1 MSRFL
6 LIAYTTYIHDGRVK
20 RHAEALAERGDHVDV
35 ICLADE
41 QQPAMFAGVNLIG
54 LEMPRYR
61 GASRSAYLSSY
72 LRFFAMASKRALQLS
87 LKQRYDVVI
96 VCTMPDAVVVTAI
109 LPKLLGSKVV
119 LDIHDTMPELYRD
132 KFGGARGA
140 VGGKLLLW
148 EERLSAWW
156 ADRVLAVHDL
166 HKERLEQAGIP
177 AAKIRVVTNTP
188 DPRIFVPHYTRLA
201 PRNGFTVACHGTL
214 TQRMG
219 LDLAIQAI
227 AILHDRY
234 PQLRLIVIGNGD
246 YAAAARALVA
256 QLRLCRE
263 ITFHN
268 AVPVEQLPE
277 MLAAAE
283 IGLVPNRPSSATHLM
298 LPVKMLDYATL
309 GIPVIASRLRTVEH
323 YFGDRAVEFF
333 EPGNAEDLARAIE
346 RLYLDP
352 ALRAEL
358 VANGRNAIERLSW
371 DAQRAEYIKVIDSLL
386 SQPSQSRTFRLKQ
399 ERL

>member
-1 MSRFL
+1 VRVL
-6 LIAYTTYIHDGRVK
+6 IIAYTNYAHDGRV
-20 RHAEALAERGDHVDV
+20 RRNAEFLAARGDTVEV
-35 ICLADE
+35 ICLAGGE
-41 QQPAMFAGVNLIG
+41 HPPAGVRVHR
-54 LEMPRYR
+54 LELARYR
-61 GASRSAYLSSY
+61 GASRLRYVKSYTGFFVQAARLAARLS
-72 LRFFAMASKRALQLS
+72 REAPFDIAMACS
-87 LKQRYDVVI
+87 
-96 VCTMPDAVVVTAI
+96 MPDLAI
-109 LPKLLGSKVV
+109 LAALPGKWRGAQLV
-119 LDIHDTMPELYRD
+119 LDVHDTMPELYRD

-386 SQPSQSRTFRLKQ
+386 SQPSPSRTFRLKQ

>member
-6 LIAYTTYIHDGRVK
+6 MIAYTTYIHDGRVK

-41 QQPAMFAGVNLIG
+41 LQPAVFAGVNLIG

-61 GASRSAYLSSY
+61 GASRSAYVNSY
-72 LRFFAMASKRALQLS
+72 FRFFAMAAKKALLLS
-87 LKQRYDVVI
+87 LKERYDVVI

-156 ADRVLAVHDL
+156 ADCVLAVHDL

-177 AAKIRVVTNTP
+177 ARKIRVVTNTP
-188 DPRIFVPHYTRLA
+188 DPRIFVPHQSRLA
-201 PRNGFTVACHGTL
+201 PREGFTIACHGTL
-214 TQRMG
+214 THRMG
-219 LDLAIQAI
+219 LDLAIRAM
-227 AILHDRY
+227 AMLHDRY
-234 PQLRLIVIGNGD
+234 PALRLAVIGNGD
-246 YAAAARALVA
+246 YAAAARALVD
-256 QLRLCRE
+256 QLGLADRV
-263 ITFHN
+263 TFHD
-268 AVPVEQLPE
+268 AVPVERLPE

-333 EPGNAEDLARAIE
+333 EPGNAEDLARTIE

-358 VANGRNAIERLSW
+358 VANGRHAIERLSW
-371 DAQRAEYIKVIDSLL
+371 DAQRAQYINVIDSLL
-386 SQPSQSRTFRLKQ
+386 PNPSQSRTFRLKQ

>member
-119 LDIHDTMPELYRD
+119 TMPELYRD

-386 SQPSQSRTFRLKQ
+386 SQPSPSRTFRLKQ